1 MSGLQLAA
9 TTSLER
15 GLGAGRIG
23 RSVRLAPYTT
33 FKIGGAARYF
43 VAVRTLRDLEEALA
57 FRRAEGLKI
66 FVLGGGSNILVSD
79 SGFDGLVVHPV
90 QDGIAVVSDGAA
102 GCKSHQPRAA
112 PGAHSMVDRIM
123 MDQGGSSSTLRA
135 ESFGQHSYDLVEFLT
150 RE

>member
-90 QDGIAVVSDGAA
+90 QDGIAVVSDGAESVILRINAAEIWDHVVAYAVEQGWWGIENLSHIPGQA
-102 GCKSHQPRAA
+102 GAA
-112 PGAHSMVDRIM
+112 LVQNIGA
-123 MDQGGSSSTLRA
+123 
-135 ESFGQHSYDLVEFLT
+135 
-150 RE
+150 